1 MEQVMAEDKQQES
14 QQPVRAPRKAQR
26 KQHPTTMK
34 LKRPVNLWK
43 WAFIVLCG
51 LLIGGSLAVVHRVT
65 QSVATT
71 STVKLPENKGNVMS
85 IKLTKEQL
93 NRLIN
98 NYLKHYLKDSN
109 MKYSLTIGDHAVL
122 KGNFKFFGATVGFGI
137 QCDPYV
143 QTNGNILLKATKI
156 NVGTLSVPIDYV
168 MSYVAKNY
176 DLPKMV
182 SVNSKEQSI
191 VLRLNQFDLGN
202 GLHVRAQRIDLSSD
216 VINLTGYLAK

>member
-1 MEQVMAEDKQQES
+1 MAEQDKQQVTQS
-14 QQPVRAPRKAQR
+14 SRSTKPRRAK
-26 KQHPTTMK
+26 KVG
-34 LKRPVNLWK
+34 VNLGQMKPSGKFNGWK
-43 WAFIVLCG
+43 WAFILLCG
-51 LLIGGSLAVVHRVT
+51 IIIGCSLAVVHRVT
-65 QSVATT
+65 QPVETT
-71 STVKLPENKGNVMS
+71 TTVKLPDSKGNVMS
-85 IKLTKEQL
+85 VKLTKAQL

-98 NYLKHYLKDSN
+98 NYLTHYLKDSN
-109 MKYSLTIGDHAVL
+109 MKYSLTIGNHAVL
-122 KGNFKFFGATVGFGI
+122 KGDFKFFGATVGFGI

-156 NVGTLSVPIDYV
+156 NVGTLSVPITYV

-182 SVNSKEQSI
+182 SINSKEQSI

-202 GLHVRAQRIDLSSD
+202 GLHVRAQRIDLNSD